1 MMALSHIMLL
11 KCYKDKI
18 SLSRRKATGG
28 KGNELCIDLGI
39 LNQEELTRAGEM
51 IANGL
56 SEGDIIILSGEIGS
70 GKTTFTRGLS
80 KALGAT
86 QLLSQVQRLHS

>member
-39 LNQEELTRAGEM
+39 LNQEELTRARR
-51 IANGL
+51 
-56 SEGDIIILSGEIGS
+56 DD
-70 GKTTFTRGLS
+70 
-80 KALGAT
+80 
-86 QLLSQVQRLHS
+86 